1 MGRKVRLFAGLREK
15 AGKDLLE
22 FEGSA
27 RTAEEL
33 KAFLEKDFPF
43 LVGTGFA
50 LWANEKPASGSM
62 EIPEDA
68 ELALLPPVS
77 GG

>member
-1 MGRKVRLFAGLREK
+1 LFAGLREE
-15 AGKDLLE
+15 AGEDLLK

-27 RTAEEL
+27 ATAEEL
-33 KAFLEKDFPF
+33 KALLEKEFPF

-50 LWANEKPASGSM
+50 LWVDERPASGSM

>member
-1 MGRKVRLFAGLREK
+1 MFAGLREK
-15 AGKDLLE
+15 AGEDLLE
-22 FEGSA
+22 FGGSA

-33 KAFLEKDFPF
+33 KVFLEKEFPF
-43 LVGTGFA
+43 LVGTGFS
-50 LWANEKPASGSM
+50 LWADAKPANGSM